1 MLERHVEHYEIL
13 HPDCPEGYE
22 ANEGRAPSFYI
33 PGPNKTTVLAKWVR
47 QLDDGRV
54 AGFGQHQAAEEA
66 LHITSL
72 YLTPSYDIED
82 PPELLP
88 GWFRA
93 LLMGPSPQY
102 HVFRE
107 EIAWLDDWS
116 ILAEVKRHRALNNEL
131 GEVCHQIGVLDAQ
144 TDDLVES

>member
-13 HPDCPEGYE
+13 HPDCPKGYE
-22 ANEGRAPSFYI
+22 ANKGRAPSFYI

-47 QLDDGRV
+47 QLDNGRV

-72 YLTPSYDIED
+72 YLTPSYDIKD

-93 LLMGPSPQY
+93 LLMGPSLQY
-102 HVFRE
+102 HVFQK

-116 ILAEVKRHRALNNEL
+116 ILAEVKRYRALNDEL
-131 GEVCHQIGVLDAQ
+131 GEVCH
-144 TDDLVES
+144 